1 MKTQDSGLDNAAKC
15 PTTEPKLFNRSSIV
29 ILRRLNWRQFERLA
43 CFEDIKPVV
52 GILSEMETIE

>member
-1 MKTQDSGLDNAAKC
+1 MQQNAHDGTKAIQYI
-15 PTTEPKLFNRSSIV
+15 SSIV